1 MGNFYSQ
8 LTNNEPNGEREVNI
22 NDGILKPMKKYFAW
36 TGQSCSFPNSSQK
49 RILYTLFQ
57 FVIASL
63 AASCFL
69 YTSCLFPTSKTLYH
83 ISRYFIYYPI
93 TTIDQAAWNLRWLL
107 TCWLGIWLT
116 SRGIWQNIFNK
127 SMTLGE
133 NRLKKVKTF
142 SWRLGA
148 ALILMVF
155 IQEFGIFLEL
165 DFKITGS
172 LALAISLDALF
183 MLLDRTLAFPLFFLL
198 CITMYILCGIVEE
211 YGEKIKQFPAQFVHA
226 GTDNDQDE
234 NKDKHAKDEDE
245 GGKSEFADAPKKHDP
260 QEQVQHNE
268 SESGGEN
275 LAREEFRKIKGAI
288 RNAGEWF
295 ELYLMFHFL
304 LLLCTFFLGVFACF
318 EQIEVR
324 ISENYTMALPFGVSG
339 DFSRK
344 HRFQPSSHL
353 LLYLIGA

>member
-1 MGNFYSQ
+1 
-8 LTNNEPNGEREVNI
+8 
-22 NDGILKPMKKYFAW
+22 
-36 TGQSCSFPNSSQK
+36 
-49 RILYTLFQ
+49 
-57 FVIASL
+57 
-63 AASCFL
+63 
-69 YTSCLFPTSKTLYH
+69 
-83 ISRYFIYYPI
+83 
-93 TTIDQAAWNLRWLL
+93 
-107 TCWLGIWLT
+107 
-116 SRGIWQNIFNK
+116 
-127 SMTLGE
+127 MTLGE

-211 YGEKIKQFPAQFVHA
+211 YGEKIKQFPGNYKEAEKKEKTDDKGENAALDDKKSMKDKAGEENLAVHT

-245 GGKSEFADAPKKHDP
+245 GGKSEIADATKKHDP